1 MYVYDNFYLSCF
13 FVSNCNKKMFVLCK
27 FNVQIGKCVFYMVL
41 LDVVFS
47 SLLFG
52 NGIVLYY
59 IEKILIDLKFF
70 EFKGRLILW

>member
-1 MYVYDNFYLSCF
+1 
-13 FVSNCNKKMFVLCK
+13 
-27 FNVQIGKCVFYMVL
+27 MVL

-70 EFKGRLILW
+70 EFKGRLIL